1 MPGGGVGVGVKAAG
15 YEDLLRPAPLC
26 VTNQRDTFRLD
37 NIYLFRYGSKYTALD
52 LPEADPQQ

>member
-1 MPGGGVGVGVKAAG
+1 MGVGVKAAG